1 MDKECARDRGK
12 GGEQEKKQWRDGETD
27 GREDVEEMQRGRG
40 GGGGGW
46 RGRKMNWREWR
57 EWERLGER
65 REKEEEGGGSKGGG
79 SKNEIACLLGSYF
92 SVLDRGKMV

>member
-40 GGGGGW
+40 GGGGG
-46 RGRKMNWREWR
+46 GG